1 MHCDDSRLAIF
12 SAAGWLV
19 QGRPKNKSPIPA
31 LMAKFGCERT
41 YPKKL
46 YDRVVKHGTVE
57 SNWSGGRP
65 AEFSP
70 RCWEAMITIIRLHRT
85 KHRVASSRNVS
96 ADLKKVPGRKRK
108 KAPSANTVLR
118 AKKTLRFKKHKVHTK
133 PKLNTHL
140 WATRVAMAKARMMS
154 SEAAYINTC

>member
-1 MHCDDSRLAIF
+1 
-12 SAAGWLV
+12 
-19 QGRPKNKSPIPA
+19 
-31 LMAKFGCERT
+31 MAKFGCERT

-108 KAPSANTVLR
+108 KAPSARHRL
-118 AKKTLRFKKHKVHTK
+118 
-133 PKLNTHL
+133 
-140 WATRVAMAKARMMS
+140 AREEDAALQ
-154 SEAAYINTC
+154 EAQGAHQAEAQHAPVGDTCGDGQGAHDE